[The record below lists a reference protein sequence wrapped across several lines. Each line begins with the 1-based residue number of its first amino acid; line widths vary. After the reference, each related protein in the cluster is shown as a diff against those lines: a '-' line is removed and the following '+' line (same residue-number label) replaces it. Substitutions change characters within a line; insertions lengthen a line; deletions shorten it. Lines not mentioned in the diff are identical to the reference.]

1 MDTTQPL
8 LTAGTADILSR
19 FQFVAVF
26 TITAIITIPFIIA
39 IIAIIATIAIIGTI
53 AIATIF
59 FMDNPTQAS
68 DSVHLDGG
76 DTGDTRHHLNSQFSY
91 TM

>member
-19 FQFVAVF
+19 FQFVAIF
-26 TITAIITIPFIIA
+26 TITAIITIPF

-76 DTGDTRHHLNSQFSY
+76 DTGDTRHHLSSQFSY